1 LSLLPKDKGAIIIV
15 DGIFSM
21 EGDIVDLPG
30 VVQLAKRY
38 EARVLVDDAHAFGV
52 IGKGGRGTASH
63 FGLENQVDLTVGT
76 FSKSLAS
83 VGGWVVGPREVL
95 DWVRHFG
102 RSMLFSAA
110 IPPTNLAAAQAAL
123 RILKA
128 EPERVDWL
136 QSNAAYMRRELSAMG
151 YNTMNSTTPVIPL
164 LIGDDYKTIQYWRA
178 LLDEGVYVNPVMYP
192 AVEEGHGLVR
202 TSYMA
207 THERHHLD
215 RALDVLRKV
224 GRQFGILS

>member
-1 LSLLPKDKGAIIIV
+1 
-15 DGIFSM
+15 M
-21 EGDIVDLPG
+21 EGDIVDLPK
-30 VVQLAKRY
+30 LLEITKKHN
-38 EARVLVDDAHAFGV
+38 ARIMVDDAHALGV
-52 IGKGGRGTASH
+52 IGEGGRGTPSH
-63 FGLENQVDLTVGT
+63 FGLDNEVDLQIGT

-102 RSMLFSAA
+102 RSMLFSASL
-110 IPPTNLAAAQAAL
+110 PPTNLAAAHTSMK
-123 RILKA
+123 ILKE
-128 EPERVDWL
+128 EPWRVEKL
-136 QSNAAYMRRELSAMG
+136 QENANYMRSELQAMG
-151 YNTMNSTTPVIPL
+151 YDTMESNTPIIPL
-164 LIGDDYKTIQYWRA
+164 LIGDDYKTIQFWRA

-215 RALDVLRKV
+215 RALEILRKI
-224 GRQFGILS
+224 GKQFEILP